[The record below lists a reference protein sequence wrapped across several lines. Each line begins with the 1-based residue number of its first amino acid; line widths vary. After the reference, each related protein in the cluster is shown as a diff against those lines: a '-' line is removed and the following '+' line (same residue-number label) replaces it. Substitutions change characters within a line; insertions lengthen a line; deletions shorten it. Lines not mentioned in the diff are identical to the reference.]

1 MPKKNPIR
9 YWKAAEVQ
17 GIAEAIIPDFHEHI
31 AGLTVL
37 YVFRSEAAE
46 AHGRRVL
53 GKARK
58 VSGLNA
64 YLAFRH
70 LLDDVRAEAGA
81 FYVIEI
87 AYDTWECLTDTQRIA
102 LVDHELSHIG
112 PDGIVAHDVE
122 EFKAVIE
129 RHGLWQPSLESFHK
143 AGEQKPLFKA
153 AKSLR
158 PKKGS
163 GIDSVT
169 ISAHGRSV
177 TLTNKGDVPV
187 THTKDVH

>member
-1 MPKKNPIR
+1 
-9 YWKAAEVQ
+9 
-17 GIAEAIIPDFHEHI
+17 
-31 AGLTVL
+31 
-37 YVFRSEAAE
+37 
-46 AHGRRVL
+46 
-53 GKARK
+53 
-58 VSGLNA
+58 
-64 YLAFRH
+64 
-70 LLDDVRAEAGA
+70 
-81 FYVIEI
+81 
-87 AYDTWECLTDTQRIA
+87 
-102 LVDHELSHIG
+102 
-112 PDGIVAHDVE
+112 
-122 EFKAVIE
+122 VIE

-143 AGEQKPLFKA
+143 AGEQKPLFEAAREHVRGAVKSVIPAMMDELENPDSKA